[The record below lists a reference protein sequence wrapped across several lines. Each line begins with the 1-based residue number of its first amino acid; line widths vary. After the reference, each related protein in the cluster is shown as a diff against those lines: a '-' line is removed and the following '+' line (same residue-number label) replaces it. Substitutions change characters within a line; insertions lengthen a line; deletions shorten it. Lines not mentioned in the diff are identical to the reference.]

1 MNNRGG
7 QANGA
12 RRQGRVPRGGRH
24 FEMRIPD
31 PREVAAAGLEDVLR
45 CSGARYCGPG
55 QSAEQ
60 VVSRGPVFSPTSMR
74 MQSGAK
80 GSQIG
85 AVAHQDLSVAR
96 SNAIRIRNGHR
107 TPTEGRHAE
116 VTAEFVARRLL
127 HQMDVTIFC
136 TSVAA
141 DPRCPDCGRVG
152 RCRDTVI
159 RALTDL
165 AVPTWGHEQSS
176 LQMRSAVQHAVAS
189 VLANDRYP
197 PCGRCLWIT
206 PSS

>member
-7 QANGA
+7 QATVRG
-12 RRQGRVPRGGRH
+12 GRGGSPHGGRH

-31 PREVAAAGLEDVLR
+31 PSEVAAAGLEDVLR

-197 PCGRCLWIT
+197 QCGRCLWIT